1 MVLISLDNIDKN
13 LDAAKSRLKS
23 LDFKNLDREKKIQS
37 WLLRKYWHFKK
48 VGLDTKDSL
57 NLYLNW
63 SRLSRPLGLVILH
76 YIGLC

>member
-1 MVLISLDNIDKN
+1 
-13 LDAAKSRLKS
+13 LKS

-37 WLLRKYWHFKK
+37 WLLRKYRHFKK

-63 SRLSRPLGLVILH
+63 SWLSRPLGLVILH